1 MYAGQGA
8 FTDAE
13 LKATANATLGWW
25 HHSVENRLDKMDWAQ
40 MQEHIRMYAAYLWEL
55 TTAPVLPFRFTPV
68 AEQVIAR
75 LEEFK
80 EPGRAVGLDGAQA
93 TARKFPYAPAT
104 IAKVPVAEA
113 ERFKNGRG
121 CEHV

>member
-25 HHSVENRLDKMDWAQ
+25 HHSIENRLDKMDWAL
-40 MQEHIRMYAAYLWEL
+40 MQEHIRMYAAYLWER
-55 TTAPVLPFRFTPV
+55 TTAPVLPFRFTAV

-75 LEEFK
+75 LEQVRR
-80 EPGRAVGLDGAQA
+80 PGRGGGLAGAGVSPRQL
-93 TARKFPYAPAT
+93 
-104 IAKVPVAEA
+104 AES
-113 ERFKNGRG
+113 
-121 CEHV
+121 